1 MSGYRNR
8 LLVKLS
14 QSNKQH
20 HNNSSCTTMASELNS
35 VLNEKENITGINKE
49 RPGINTSYDCGS
61 IEYDCSTYAFDSRN
75 ISPLIPLSE
84 SQINEC
90 IADNLGGDVNYVDLL
105 PVPASST
112 NQELCK
118 DLSSQPCAESPS
130 FHSDTGPV
138 INVDAAPSSTSNVEC
153 LDTSSAVFPCETLEE
168 TYSPPVKRCRDP
180 NVILENQAKKHP
192 MRPSCQNCKKN
203 CSVNISESNRE
214 TIHSQ
219 FWSMDRQR
227 RRDYL
232 SRQVHKM
239 STATKTAGPTSRR
252 HNTLT
257 WTLNEFKVC
266 KTFFLNTLGYSNDE
280 AVQAV
285 LKQNHLSGNKNPKI
299 SAAPDPR
306 GRHTPYNA
314 YSAEYEDEMKNF
326 ILKYNPMPSHYNIKH
341 APNRKYLPVGVN
353 FTSIY
358 KEFQIYCQEKNLKV
372 CSWAHFHQMIKQ
384 LNLSTAEPAQDIC
397 TKCRNHEDTPLWPLM
412 LYTPQSQKN

>member
-180 NVILENQAKKHP
+180 NVKIWFQNRRTKWKKKDNVTNAEVAEMKQQNKP
-192 MRPSCQNCKKN
+192 EDKKEPSQEDPLALDMSRKN
-203 CSVNISESNRE
+203 CNKLLSEKLRNTKVSQVLPKPRKVEKGVTLE
-214 TIHSQ
+214 TIC
-219 FWSMDRQR
+219 D
-227 RRDYL
+227 
-232 SRQVHKM
+232 
-239 STATKTAGPTSRR
+239 
-252 HNTLT
+252 
-257 WTLNEFKVC
+257 
-266 KTFFLNTLGYSNDE
+266 SNDIE
-280 AVQAV
+280 SRISITKITNK
-285 LKQNHLSGNKNPKI
+285 LSSTDLSGDGKVSVKSFNPEEVK
-299 SAAPDPR
+299 
-306 GRHTPYNA
+306 
-314 YSAEYEDEMKNF
+314 EMKF
-326 ILKYNPMPSHYNIKH
+326 DS
-341 APNRKYLPVGVN
+341 
-353 FTSIY
+353 
-358 KEFQIYCQEKNLKV
+358 
-372 CSWAHFHQMIKQ
+372 
-384 LNLSTAEPAQDIC
+384 LSNVE
-397 TKCRNHEDTPLWPLM
+397 M
-412 LYTPQSQKN
+412 